1 MNRREF
7 NTLLAASSLA
17 LAAGSASAA
26 DQPLGKL
33 RVVALIYP
41 GMILLDLAGPLTC
54 FNMLM
59 ADVHLVSKTMDPVK
73 TDTGV
78 AIAPTTTLA
87 DCPDEADVLFV
98 PGGLGGTTAMMEDA
112 DVIKFLRSR
121 GAKAK
126 FVTSVCTGSL
136 LLGAAGLLK
145 GKRAT
150 SHWYTR
156 NLLPLFG
163 ASPVEDRVVEDG
175 NVITGSAVTAGIDF
189 GLTLAARLRGEEA
202 AKFIQ
207 LLIEYDP
214 QPPFDAG
221 SPAKAGQA
229 LVDSVLSRRA
239 SALDAAKAAAE
250 RISRQIR

>member
-7 NTLLAASSLA
+7 NIMLAASSLA
-17 LAAGSASAA
+17 LAAGSAGAA
-26 DQPLGKL
+26 DQPANKL
-33 RVVALIYP
+33 KVIALIYP
-41 GMILLDLAGPLTC
+41 GMILFDLVGPLTC
-54 FNMLM
+54 FNMMM
-59 ADVHLVSKTMDPVK
+59 ADIHLVSKTMDPVK

-78 AIAPTTTLA
+78 TVAPTTTLA

-112 DVIKFLRSR
+112 EVVGFLRSR

-156 NLLPLFG
+156 DLLPLFG
-163 ASPVEDRVVEDG
+163 ATPVEARVVEDG
-175 NVITGSAVTAGIDF
+175 NVITGAAVTAGIDF
-189 GLTLAARLRGEEA
+189 GLTLAARLRGEDT

-214 QPPFDAG
+214 HPPFDAG
-221 SPAKAGQA
+221 SPDKAGQT
-229 LVDSVLSRRA
+229 LVSSVLSRRA
-239 SALDAAKAAAE
+239 SALDAARAAAE
-250 RISRQIR
+250 CVSRQL

>member
-1 MNRREF
+1 MKRREF
-7 NTLLAASSLA
+7 NIMLAASSLA
-17 LAAGSASAA
+17 LAAGSAGAA
-26 DQPLGKL
+26 DQPANKL
-33 RVVALIYP
+33 KVIALIYP

-59 ADVHLVSKTMDPVK
+59 ADIHLVSKTMDPVK

-78 AIAPTTTLA
+78 TVAPTTTLA

-98 PGGLGGTTAMMEDA
+98 PGGLGGTTEMMEDA
-112 DVIKFLRSR
+112 EVVGFLRSR

-156 NLLPLFG
+156 DLLPLFG
-163 ASPVEDRVVEDG
+163 ATPVEARVVEDG
-175 NVITGSAVTAGIDF
+175 DVITGAAVTAGIDF
-189 GLTLAARLRGEEA
+189 GLTLAARLRGEDT

-214 QPPFDAG
+214 HPPFDAG
-221 SPAKAGQA
+221 SPDKAGQT
-229 LVDSVLSRRA
+229 LVSSVLSRRA
-239 SALDAAKAAAE
+239 SALDAARAAAE
-250 RISRQIR
+250 RVSRQL

>member
-7 NTLLAASSLA
+7 NIMLAASSLA
-17 LAAGSASAA
+17 LAAGSAGAA
-26 DQPLGKL
+26 DQPANKL
-33 RVVALIYP
+33 KVIALIYP

-54 FNMLM
+54 FNMMM
-59 ADVHLVSKTMDPVK
+59 ADIHLVSKTMDPVK

-78 AIAPTTTLA
+78 TVAPTMTLA

-112 DVIKFLRSR
+112 EVVGFLRSR
-121 GAKAK
+121 GAEAK

-156 NLLPLFG
+156 DLLPLFG
-163 ASPVEDRVVEDG
+163 ATPVEARVVEDG
-175 NVITGSAVTAGIDF
+175 NVITGAAVTAGIDF
-189 GLTLAARLRGEEA
+189 GLTLAARLRGEDT

-214 QPPFDAG
+214 HPPFDAG
-221 SPAKAGQA
+221 SPDKAGQT
-229 LVDSVLSRRA
+229 LVSSVLSRRA
-239 SALDAAKAAAE
+239 SALDAARAAAE
-250 RISRQIR
+250 RVSRQL